1 MLLAVASA
9 LLLVALVTGAG
20 GFLGS
25 LVAFGLW
32 LAIVH
37 RSRSVSS
44 VVSAPASPSSR
55 RLALGL
61 IAIGVA
67 VTLILRW
74 PIAFHDVVHYA
85 GPDEGELVENMLEM
99 IRMGDWDHRHP
110 GYPGLHFY
118 LQMLP
123 AKAHLAAS
131 GRTIPELPR
140 AGFYLRARLM
150 TLVAG
155 ALAAGWVLWIGR
167 DSMSLPSASLAGGLM
182 ALSPLAFRESAVV
195 NPDLML
201 MLFVS
206 ASLLASLRVLER
218 SESGA
223 WALYCL
229 AGASVGLAAAIK
241 YTGVFTLAP
250 FCLAWLLGRH
260 PRRDAWPWLFGLASS
275 GAAFVLAS
283 PYTLLNASAF
293 VHGLSMHVGY
303 YQAAQINAPLEL
315 TRQVA
320 TRGVGVVAA
329 LAALGAAARGL
340 CVVDKRLLVLLAY
353 PLSYWFVFSLFDRA
367 YPRHALVLLPAT
379 ALLAADAFERVSRR
393 VPMWVR
399 VAVALAF
406 VAGPFLES
414 LELRRRARRQT
425 PAEAA
430 AAWVESNLPAG
441 SRVLEDQNT
450 PRLDP
455 ERYRVHRIGVEEKRF
470 VGNFDWVLISG
481 YPPGLSSRGL
491 REVAR
496 FDNDD
501 AIGDRIVAYQVPE
514 RESLMPR
521 TFRGGRK
528 TARVGAG
535 DLANFGDGWYAPT
548 PGAFETSRLSQGASS
563 EIFFILDEVSDLNA
577 ELTIGAAVDA
587 GKLTLKLNGEELGEL
602 SYARERDSYDWRLP
616 EVTLTP
622 GLNQLVL
629 EYGELTR
636 LDRRHPDTAIRL
648 YRLNLEQR

>member
-1 MLLAVASA
+1 
-9 LLLVALVTGAG
+9 
-20 GFLGS
+20 
-25 LVAFGLW
+25 
-32 LAIVH
+32 
-37 RSRSVSS
+37 
-44 VVSAPASPSSR
+44 
-55 RLALGL
+55 
-61 IAIGVA
+61 
-67 VTLILRW
+67 
-74 PIAFHDVVHYA
+74 
-85 GPDEGELVENMLEM
+85 
-99 IRMGDWDHRHP
+99 
-110 GYPGLHFY
+110 
-118 LQMLP
+118 
-123 AKAHLAAS
+123 
-131 GRTIPELPR
+131 
-140 AGFYLRARLM
+140 
-150 TLVAG
+150 
-155 ALAAGWVLWIGR
+155 
-167 DSMSLPSASLAGGLM
+167 
-182 ALSPLAFRESAVV
+182 
-195 NPDLML
+195 
-201 MLFVS
+201 
-206 ASLLASLRVLER
+206 
-218 SESGA
+218 
-223 WALYCL
+223 
-229 AGASVGLAAAIK
+229 
-241 YTGVFTLAP
+241 
-250 FCLAWLLGRH
+250 
-260 PRRDAWPWLFGLASS
+260 
-275 GAAFVLAS
+275 
-283 PYTLLNASAF
+283 
-293 VHGLSMHVGY
+293 
-303 YQAAQINAPLEL
+303 
-315 TRQVA
+315 
-320 TRGVGVVAA
+320 
-329 LAALGAAARGL
+329 
-340 CVVDKRLLVLLAY
+340 
-353 PLSYWFVFSLFDRA
+353 
-367 YPRHALVLLPAT
+367 
-379 ALLAADAFERVSRR
+379 
-393 VPMWVR
+393 
-399 VAVALAF
+399 
-406 VAGPFLES
+406 
-414 LELRRRARRQT
+414 
-425 PAEAA
+425 
-430 AAWVESNLPAG
+430 
-441 SRVLEDQNT
+441 VLEDQNT